1 MNTVNNAE
9 RPNPCQGP
17 ASNSALTNADNNA
30 DATVQPRSGRRHAP
44 RQLPLVRS
52 ATAYGPAWGMVTV
65 LIVLDQE
72 CECGYYHA
80 HRVKAPAPALVRR
93 TARCGTKY
101 ELALHAPRV
110 RRGRRA
116 A

>member
-1 MNTVNNAE
+1 MSPPENTKAAPARE
-9 RPNPCQGP
+9 RL
-17 ASNSALTNADNNA
+17 SNSMTIKATNDKTKVHNGGDKRN
-30 DATVQPRSGRRHAP
+30 TPG

-52 ATAYGPAWGMVTV
+52 ATAYPPAWGMVTA
-65 LIVLDQE
+65 LIVLDSE

-80 HRVKAPAPALVRR
+80 HRVKAPAPALLRR

-101 ELALHAPRV
+101 ELYLHAPRA
-110 RRGRRA
+110 RRTRRA